1 MITHANILAVSRRL
15 ACACKAALVVVYTDA
30 ARGKCYLI
38 PVLPVDFFVR
48 RSNLESKPDGQ
59 LLRPFRNNAI
69 GGSMTENPPQF
80 DKMTE

>member
-1 MITHANILAVSRRL
+1 MQTGGTMARQLAGRFSV
-15 ACACKAALVVVYTDA
+15 
-30 ARGKCYLI
+30 
-38 PVLPVDFFVR
+38 PPVDIFVR

-59 LLRPFRNNAI
+59 LVRPFRNNAI

>member
-1 MITHANILAVSRRL
+1 MQTGGTTARQLAGRFS
-15 ACACKAALVVVYTDA
+15 
-30 ARGKCYLI
+30 
-38 PVLPVDFFVR
+38 VLPVDFFVR

-59 LLRPFRNNAI
+59 LVRPFRNDAI